1 MTVSIACDELQDPAE
16 MEDLPVLS
24 TRIIP
29 NSEADKPPSVA
40 ELVRLD
46 VEAHIHNSADGTP
59 KLWRGRGSVT
69 MDSPSQVDPWYLL
82 APVEILDGYFGI
94 YDFDLYHGKV
104 VRDYLSEDIDW
115 V

>member
-1 MTVSIACDELQDPAE
+1 
-16 MEDLPVLS
+16 
-24 TRIIP
+24 
-29 NSEADKPPSVA
+29 
-40 ELVRLD
+40 
-46 VEAHIHNSADGTP
+46 
-59 KLWRGRGSVT
+59 